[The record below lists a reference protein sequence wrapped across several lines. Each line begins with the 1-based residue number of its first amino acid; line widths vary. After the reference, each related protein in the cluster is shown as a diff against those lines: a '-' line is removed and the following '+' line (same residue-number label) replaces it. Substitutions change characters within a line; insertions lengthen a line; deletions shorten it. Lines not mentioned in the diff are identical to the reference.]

1 MDLDWGP
8 ARSEVTRLD
17 LIAAAGVGIMSIDAT
32 GQILS
37 ANIAAT
43 KILRCHEADLI
54 GRGSHEALNADR
66 PDDDCELEQSAR
78 TGKPVHIDEDT
89 FRRTD
94 GSLVPV
100 WWATTPLRD
109 PETGS
114 VAGAVLVFGDTTVRR
129 AQAVADAAEREQG
142 RAELAQARQDVADL
156 EWMGELAQTL
166 SSTLDEREVLERLA
180 RLVVGRL
187 ADIAVTDMITER
199 SVVERVG
206 RAVASGVDIDLDAL
220 LSRSDISAPF
230 DPDSATYRTVTS
242 AAAVH
247 IPAERF
253 GDVDALS
260 EQSRSMLAAV
270 GATDALAVP
279 MVARGRA
286 VGALGLIRVA
296 GSPPFDDIDKLV
308 ATDIGHRAAVAID
321 NARLYRAQSDISTRL
336 QRALLPAV
344 PKNLLVRAAVRYLP
358 ARNRFDVGGDWYDLF
373 RTHADADSTVLVIGD
388 VAGHDLQA
396 GTTMSALRNLLRG
409 IVVATDAPPQHVLES
424 VDANMDTLGIRGTAT
439 ALLMTVAPL
448 PDGAWCLAWS
458 NAGHMPPLL
467 LSPDGG
473 VEMLNALHGTL
484 LGTEIT
490 QVRTQDERVVPAGS
504 TLVLY
509 TDGLVE
515 TRDATIDAG
524 LTHLRR
530 TAMSLAAS
538 IDDPAAVAVE
548 LLARNHASSED
559 DTAMLVCH
567 LPDLRS

>member
-1 MDLDWGP
+1 MDLDRGP

-17 LIAAAGVGIMSIDAT
+17 LVAAAGVGIMSIDAT

-43 KILRCHEADLI
+43 NILRCHEVDLV
-54 GRGSHEALNADR
+54 GHGAHEALNADR
-66 PDDDCELEQSAR
+66 PDENCELEESAR
-78 TGKPVHIDEDT
+78 AGKPVHIDEDT

-109 PETGS
+109 PHTGS
-114 VAGAVLVFGDTTVRR
+114 VVGAVLVFGDTTVQR
-129 AQAVADAAEREQG
+129 AQAVADAAERDQG

-156 EWMGELAQTL
+156 EWISEVAQTL

-180 RLVVGRL
+180 RLLVGRL

-199 SVVERVG
+199 AVVERVG
-206 RAVASGVDIDLDAL
+206 RAVASGFDIDIDAVL
-220 LSRSDISAPF
+220 GRSDIDAPF
-230 DPDSATYRTVTS
+230 DPHSATYRTVTS

-247 IPAERF
+247 IPPERF
-253 GDVDALS
+253 DDTDLLS

-279 MVARGRA
+279 MIARGRV
-286 VGALGLIRVA
+286 VGALGLVRLA
-296 GSPPFDDIDKLV
+296 GSPPFDEIDSLV
-308 ATDIGHRAAVAID
+308 ATDIAHRAAAAVD
-321 NARLYRAQSDISTRL
+321 NARLYRAQSDISSRL
-336 QRALLPAV
+336 QQALLPTV

-373 RTHADADSTVLVIGD
+373 RSRANEDSTVLVIGD

-409 IVVATDAPPQHVLES
+409 IVVATDAPPQQVLES
-424 VDANMDTLGIRGTAT
+424 VDANMGTLGIRGTAT
-439 ALLMTVAPL
+439 ALLMTVTPL
-448 PDGAWCLAWS
+448 PDGTWHLVWS

-467 LSPDGG
+467 LSTDGG
-473 VEMLNALHGTL
+473 VEMLNELHGTL
-484 LGTEIT
+484 LGTDIT
-490 QVRTQDERVVPAGS
+490 QVRTQAERVVAPGT
-504 TLVLY
+504 TLALY

-530 TAMSLAAS
+530 TAMSLKAP

-567 LPDLRS
+567 LPELRS